1 MERNQDGMGTEME
14 WNGAGPSWG
23 EGPEARAAITSQ
35 GPGVTATAQGPGVI
49 IPKIPK
55 IPKTF

>member
-23 EGPEARAAITSQ
+23 EGPEARAAITY
-35 GPGVTATAQGPGVI
+35 QGPGVI